1 LKNLIFENSPKDHIH
16 IVTINGTDKTIG
28 PNKVDLGTYLV
39 ESEFT
44 TKA

>member
-1 LKNLIFENSPKDHIH
+1 LKNLIFENSPKDHTH